1 MVCFSPVRCGDQLG
15 PGPVNVG
22 AHRKNIFF
30 AITCQTY
37 IELYSSWFQI
47 GQRLTFYSFEKQ
59 NILTF

>member
-47 GQRLTFYSFEKQ
+47 GQRKNLIIEHIY
-59 NILTF
+59 I